1 MNFPQMGEQVPVS
14 DLIALNKAL
23 RKSSIG
29 YQTSAT
35 PDASGALSPLVPQ
48 SMESTL
54 ASKTYTMQELA
65 LWPRIAKQFATQTVH
80 EFNVLNDQGLDLD
93 PFIDEGDGGQLNTGN
108 YTRNFVKIKYLAE
121 RRQISDVAGL
131 VGLRGPNQSALAE
144 ETQRG
149 TERLLQK
156 LERSLFHADE
166 DVSDRQFDGIIKQIE
181 RNSDGSIRSNSTEDL
196 GGGSL
201 SIGKIQELCG
211 KVYGAN
217 ADGSGFG
224 KPNVCMV
231 EPQVYSDL
239 IQSAVSSGR
248 HDQLR
253 VQENS
258 GITFGVKNLTIMA
271 SYGPVNIISA
281 PFLFNS
287 FAAPSVAS
295 TDRVKATTGSAPS
308 APVISS
314 IATAA
319 VSGSEVSHWVH
330 DDDGGTYFY
339 KVVAVNKFGFS
350 AATAT
355 SQQTLSFGGGGS
367 VNTHKV
373 TLTIDAGTGAD
384 FFRVYRSGKGGTVDS
399 CRLIGEFKAQASG
412 ATSIV
417 DLNYNVPNTSRVL
430 LLDMSPEKIRFMRLL
445 DFLRR
450 PLAETAT
457 AKPFLL
463 MMFGSPIVAVPEHC
477 FSLRNVGT
485 SSAVSSSDALGKL

>member
-1 MNFPQMGEQVPVS
+1 MNFPQMGENVPVS
-14 DLIALNKAL
+14 DLVALNKAL

-29 YQTSAT
+29 YQTSAS
-35 PDASGALSPLVPQ
+35 PDASAALSPLVPQ
-48 SMESTL
+48 SLESTL

-80 EFNVLNDQGLDLD
+80 EYNVLNDQGLDLD
-93 PFIDEGDGGQLNTGN
+93 PFIAEGDGGQLNTGS
-108 YTRNFVKIKYLAE
+108 YSREFVKIRFLAE

-131 VGLRGPNQSALAE
+131 VGLRGPNTSALAE

-156 LERSLFHADE
+156 LERSLFHAE
-166 DVSDRQFDGIIKQIE
+166 SASSDRAFDGIIRQIE
-181 RNSDGSIRSNSTEDL
+181 KDSSGVIRSNSTEDL

-201 SIGKIQELCG
+201 SIGKIQETCA

-239 IQSAVSSGR
+239 IQSAVASGR

-253 VQENS
+253 VQESS
-258 GITFGVKNLTIMA
+258 GITFGVKNLTVMA
-271 SYGPVNIISA
+271 PYGPVQIVSA

-287 FAAPSVAS
+287 WE
-295 TDRVKATTGSAPS
+295 APS
-308 APVISS
+308 AASTARVAATSSSAPAAPVFSS
-314 IATAA
+314 VATAA
-319 VSGSEVSHWVH
+319 ISGSEVSHWNH
-330 DDDGGTYFY
+330 SDDNGAYFY
-339 KVVAVNKFGFS
+339 QVVAVSKFGYS
-350 AATAT
+350 APT
-355 SQQTLSFGGGGS
+355 SSGAQTLSFGGGSSDG
-367 VNTHKV
+367 THKV
-373 TLTIDAGTGAD
+373 TLTMNAASDVD
-384 FFRVYRSGKGGTVDS
+384 FYRVYRSTKGGAVGT
-399 CRLIGEFKAQASG
+399 CKLIGEFKAAASG
-412 ATSIV
+412 TTAIV
-417 DLNYNVPNTSRVL
+417 DLNYNVPNTSRCL
-430 LLDMSPEKIRFMRLL
+430 LLDMNPQKLRFMRLL

-463 MMFGSPIVAVPEHC
+463 MMFGSPIVSVPEHM
-477 FSLRNVGT
+477 FSIRNVGT
-485 SSAVSSSDALGKL
+485 STSTSGVAL